1 MKLTGGDLSLIR
13 KSLAE
18 DRGRGD
24 VTSRLLIPAS
34 RRASAFIVAKE
45 PGIFCGGP
53 VAEAVFKSAARGIR
67 ASSLVK
73 EGSPVA
79 RGKKVMC
86 ISGPARGILEAER
99 TALNFLGHL
108 SGIATKTQGFVRR
121 VKRFKTQVLDTRKT
135 TPLLRKFEKYA
146 VKTGGGINHRMG
158 LYDAVFVKENHRVYG
173 DLKKLRT
180 LRGKFEIE
188 VRDLRELTE
197 ALMLKPAVI
206 LFDNFDPADLRA
218 AVRLARKC
226 DSRILL
232 EASGGIT
239 EKNIARFAAAG
250 VDRISAGALT
260 HSVRSLDF
268 SLLMEP

>member
-1 MKLTGGDLSLIR
+1 MKLNSRDHSLIR
-13 KSLAE
+13 QSLAE
-18 DRGRGD
+18 DRESGD

-34 RRASAFIVAKE
+34 RRASAFIAAKE

-53 VAEAVFKSAARGIR
+53 VAEAVFKSAGRGIR
-67 ASSLVK
+67 VRCLVK
-73 EGSPVA
+73 EGSRVR
-79 RGKKVMC
+79 RGEKVMR
-86 ISGPARGILEAER
+86 ITGPARGILEAER

-108 SGIATKTQGFVRR
+108 SGIATKTLGFVRR
-121 VKRFKTQVLDTRKT
+121 LKKFKIQVLDTRKT

-146 VKTGGGINHRMG
+146 VKTGGGTNHRMG

-173 DLKKLRT
+173 DLKRLRT

-206 LFDNFDPADLRA
+206 LFDNFHPSDLRV
-218 AVRLARKC
+218 AVRLARRC
-226 DSRILL
+226 APGILL

-268 SLLMEP
+268 SLLMES